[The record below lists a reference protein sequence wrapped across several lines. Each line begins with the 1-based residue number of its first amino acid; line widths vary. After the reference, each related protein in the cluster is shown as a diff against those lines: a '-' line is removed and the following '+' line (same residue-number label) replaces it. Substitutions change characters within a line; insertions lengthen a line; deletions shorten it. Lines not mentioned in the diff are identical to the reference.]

1 MDKNVYNME
10 IIYEEG
16 NAENPGIRAK
26 INIITEIVTFFFRKR
41 HFIDKMTSL
50 QSISR
55 VQSGATENLTKPENS
70 EIH

>member
-1 MDKNVYNME
+1 MDKNVYKME
-10 IIYEEG
+10 IMCEEG

-26 INIITEIVTFFFRKR
+26 INIITEIVTFFLENDTSL
-41 HFIDKMTSL
+41 IKMTSL

>member
-26 INIITEIVTFFFRKR
+26 INIITEIVTFF
-41 HFIDKMTSL
+41 
-50 QSISR
+50 
-55 VQSGATENLTKPENS
+55 
-70 EIH
+70 